1 MSTAQICNVHERRVA
16 ADPDGVWDLLMAM
29 SGPSDRLWPP
39 GIPPM
44 RFDGPLAVGAR
55 GRHGPIHY
63 TVTSLDP
70 AAGNLVLRFRE
81 PTGLLGHHA
90 FRVRQNGKTGAV
102 LRHEVIADPQGS
114 MRLKWPLII
123 RWIHDAVVE
132 EVLDRAEV
140 ATGHAPAQP
149 YQRSRWVRSLL
160 TLGATVTRTLRAL
173 RRPPPSHVVT
183 THAHAAEGNTRTRYV
198 VPPS

>member
-1 MSTAQICNVHERRVA
+1 
-16 ADPDGVWDLLMAM
+16 
-29 SGPSDRLWPP
+29 
-39 GIPPM
+39 
-44 RFDGPLAVGAR
+44 
-55 GRHGPIHY
+55 
-63 TVTSLDP
+63 
-70 AAGNLVLRFRE
+70 
-81 PTGLLGHHA
+81 
-90 FRVRQNGKTGAV
+90 V

-123 RWIHDAVVE
+123 RWVHDAVVE

-140 ATGHAPAQP
+140 AIGHAPAQP

-160 TLGATVTRTLRAL
+160 TLGATMPRTLRAL